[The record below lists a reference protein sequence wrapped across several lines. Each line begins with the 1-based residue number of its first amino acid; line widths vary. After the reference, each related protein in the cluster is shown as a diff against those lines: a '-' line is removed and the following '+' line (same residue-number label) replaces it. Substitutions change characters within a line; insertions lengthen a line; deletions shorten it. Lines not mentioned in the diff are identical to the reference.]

1 MFKVEK
7 GNFLIFQVDLTTS
20 TTILKLKLPY
30 SLAPEKTSMGSM
42 TNQMRTL
49 SVSGQPIRSEL
60 DSTTEESEVIIAFLF
75 FSLYTLKSTYLYHNF
90 GISWFMN
97 YILDEYWSYLQ
108 SKLKKTKVFKMEG
121 GGNIIPVGF

>member
-20 TTILKLKLPY
+20 TTIRTLKLPY
-30 SLAPEKTSMGSM
+30 SQAPQMTSMGSM

-49 SVSGQPIRSEL
+49 SVSCQPIRSEL

-75 FSLYTLKSTYLYHNF
+75 FFSVY
-90 GISWFMN
+90 
-97 YILDEYWSYLQ
+97 
-108 SKLKKTKVFKMEG
+108 FK
-121 GGNIIPVGF
+121 IHIFVS